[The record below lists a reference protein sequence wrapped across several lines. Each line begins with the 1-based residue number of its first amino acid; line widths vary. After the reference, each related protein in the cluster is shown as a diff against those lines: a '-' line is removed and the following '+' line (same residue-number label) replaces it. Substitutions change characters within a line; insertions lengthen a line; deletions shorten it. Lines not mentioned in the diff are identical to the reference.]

1 MDTLHVAILKDDTP
15 TAELIVVA
23 AKPEQLDRDL
33 TSTNDM
39 QSHKKMVVLI
49 TWLDVV

>member
-1 MDTLHVAILKDDTP
+1 M
-15 TAELIVVA
+15 AELIVVA
-23 AKPEQLDRDL
+23 AKPEQLGKDL

-39 QSHKKMVVLI
+39 QSDIICHKKMIVLI